1 MSVLL
6 GLLLCSIW
14 SARRFIGRPLGLCAL
29 SGPRQTA
36 VLRLADSST
45 YVILISS
52 ECRTART
59 RVQLL
64 RRILIWNLFFVVLR
78 TSKSPT
84 RSDIAVS
91 NAIHILID
99 AGSCNRS
106 GSVGFFVFFFVDLRI
121 RSYISRAYLNVKPF
135 RTSNKQI
142 KHVKRLWEYVA
153 IIGVLTVKRYIF
165 YGSVRKSNHG
175 V

>member
-1 MSVLL
+1 MPNRTHSCSTAPPDFNLKFIFRCPTDV
-6 GLLLCSIW
+6 GLRNI
-14 SARRFIGRPLGLCAL
+14 R
-29 SGPRQTA
+29 
-36 VLRLADSST
+36 
-45 YVILISS
+45 
-52 ECRTART
+52 
-59 RVQLL
+59 
-64 RRILIWNLFFVVLR
+64 R

-106 GSVGFFVFFFVDLRI
+106 SSVGFFVFFFVDLRI